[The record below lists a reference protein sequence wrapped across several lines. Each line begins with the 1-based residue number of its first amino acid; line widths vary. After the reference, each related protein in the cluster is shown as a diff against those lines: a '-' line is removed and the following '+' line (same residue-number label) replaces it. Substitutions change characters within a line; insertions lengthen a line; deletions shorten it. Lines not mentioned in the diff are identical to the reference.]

1 MFPETGSRTIQD
13 ARREQ
18 RMNALKLAN
27 DKRTQ
32 NAQLK
37 RLVGNQ
43 EVDPIDVLNQRDH
56 PWYEVAGSMKIQD
69 FLLCIRGFGTK
80 TVEEILGEFS
90 VSGKIKIN
98 RLSAQRRRELIHLI
112 RLLQAK

>member
-56 PWYEVAGSMKIQD
+56 PWSMKIQD